1 MLRDN
6 QQFNKSIKSNS
17 AFLDELRQKM
27 PEFFTACKYDEE
39 GNVAESSTFDNEKF
53 QQALKEH
60 NIDELSS
67 GYRLDFIG
75 KNYAKKQAG
84 ERPTTVIVPDNDHNQ
99 KEENKNSKNLFFTG
113 DNLEVLRH
121 LQQNYAN
128 SVDFIYIDPP
138 YNTGSDGFVYPD
150 KFEYSDDQLKDMF
163 GLNDDELKRLKS
175 IQGKAT
181 HSAWLTFMYPRL
193 YLAKKVL
200 KETGVIFVSIDDNE
214 QANLKLLMDEVFG
227 EGSLV
232 AELPTIMNLK
242 GNQDQFAF
250 AGTHEY
256 TLVFAK
262 NIGSFAPN
270 ELSVDEEAAAIDWIE
285 DNEGW
290 YKQGAGL
297 VSTGQNSPR
306 IHRPKLWFPIL
317 IDNELNVLVPEKNEV
332 DKLYDSELK
341 IFNDNY
347 AKELTEKYET
357 AGVEVIWPTVNS
369 REASW
374 RWGYNAVKAKP
385 DEIIVKTGRN
395 GYSLYKKQRPSVG
408 DLPSSKP
415 KTLFYKPEYSSGN
428 GTNELKNYFG
438 EERLFS
444 NPKPISLIR
453 DMIQIGTSI
462 NTNAVILDF
471 FAGSSTTAD
480 AVMQLNAEDDGN
492 RQYIMCTL
500 PEPTFTVNSDGTEV
514 PTKGGETAY
523 RAGYKSIDEISRE
536 RIIRAANKI
545 KEESPL
551 LIDSQDFGFKHYRVV
566 PPTQDTLDKIEY
578 DDTLQLDLFDDMI
591 DAFSSEKLAVAGNA
605 TGFDTI
611 LHTYLAKDN
620 YKFDVPI
627 QTIDFA
633 GIQLP
638 YVNNQR
644 IYLIANNWQAE
655 NTRALVNAIGKNE
668 LVVQTIVVYGYT
680 LEMES
685 LRELEIALNQLENKV
700 NLQVR
705 Y

>member
-6 QQFNKSIKSNS
+6 QQFNESIKSNS

-27 PEFFTACKYDEE
+27 PEFFTATKYDEE
-39 GNVAESSTFDNEKF
+39 GNVIESSAFDNDKF

-99 KEENKNSKNLFFTG
+99 KEENINSKNLFFTG

-163 GLNDDELKRLKS
+163 ALNDDELKRLKS

-200 KETGVIFVSIDDNE
+200 KDTGVIFVSIDDNE

-227 EGSLV
+227 EGSFVQEISWRRTDNQPNIGQVAKVKEYILV
-232 AELPTIMNLK
+232 Y
-242 GNQDQFAF
+242 G
-250 AGTHEY
+250 
-256 TLVFAK
+256 K
-262 NIGSFAPN
+262 NISSLVYGRLP
-270 ELSVDEEAAAIDWIE
+270 LSESALKEYRYE
-285 DNEGW
+285 DA
-290 YKQGAGL
+290 Y
-297 VSTGQNSPR
+297 
-306 IHRPKLWFPIL
+306 
-317 IDNELNVLVPEKNEV
+317 
-332 DKLYDSELK
+332 
-341 IFNDNY
+341 
-347 AKELTEKYET
+347 
-357 AGVEVIWPTVNS
+357 
-369 REASW
+369 
-374 RWGYNAVKAKP
+374 AVKFRRGILLDKTRGRHSYP
-385 DEIIVKTGRN
+385 VKTKSGKILT
-395 GYSLYKKQRPSVG
+395 GPWMVTEEKLKEMDSKGEIYWTTGGDEQPYSKIYLKDNKGAIPNDFWG
-408 DLPSSKP
+408 I
-415 KTLFYKPEYSSGN
+415 EY
-428 GTNELKNYFG
+428 GTNQRASLEVESLLGK
-438 EERLFS
+438 RLFDF
-444 NPKPISLIR
+444 PKPTTLIKR
-453 DMIQIGTSI
+453 TLNLGTKPNSI
-462 NTNAVILDF
+462 VLDF

-480 AVMQLNAEDDGN
+480 AVMQLNAEDGGN

-500 PEPTFTVNSDGTEV
+500 PEPTFTVNSDGKEV
-514 PTKGGETAY
+514 PTKGGEAAY
-523 RAGYKSIDEISRE
+523 KAGYRSIDEISRE

-545 KEESPL
+545 KEENPL
-551 LIDSQDFGFKHYRVV
+551 LTESQDFGFKHYRVV
-566 PPTQDTLDKIEY
+566 PPTQETLEKIDY
-578 DDTLQLDLFDDMI
+578 DDQLQLDLFDDMI
-591 DAFSSEKLAVAGNA
+591 DAFSSEKLGVAGNA
-605 TGFDTI
+605 DGFDTI

-620 YKFDVPI
+620 YKFDVPL
-627 QTIDFA
+627 QMKDFA

-644 IYLIANNWQAE
+644 IYLIANNWRAE

>member
-6 QQFNKSIKSNS
+6 QQFNESIKSNS

-27 PEFFTACKYDEE
+27 PEFFTASKYDEQ
-39 GNVAESSTFDNEKF
+39 GNLVESSTFDNEKF

-150 KFEYSDDQLKDMF
+150 TFEYSDDQLKDMF
-163 GLNDDELKRLKS
+163 ALNDDELKRLKS

-200 KETGVIFVSIDDNE
+200 KDTGVIFVSIDDNE
-214 QANLKLLMDEVFG
+214 QANLKLLMNEVFG
-227 EGSLV
+227 ESDKFPTFIWQNKQGGGNDSIHV
-232 AELPTIMNLK
+232 AEET
-242 GNQDQFAF
+242 
-250 AGTHEY
+250 EY
-256 TLVFAK
+256 VCGYAK
-262 NIGSFAPN
+262 NLNKVGN
-270 ELSVDEEAAAIDWIE
+270 
-285 DNEGW
+285 
-290 YKQGAGL
+290 
-297 VSTGQNSPR
+297 
-306 IHRPKLWFPIL
+306 WF
-317 IDNELNVLVPEKNEV
+317 
-332 DKLYDSELK
+332 
-341 IFNDNY
+341 
-347 AKELTEKYET
+347 EKYEDEYIKRYKEEDEQGKYFWDT
-357 AGVEVIWPTVNS
+357 FKRKSGKQYYAITTPDGTILENDEYGNPISWLRSEKRFYEDLKNGEVKFLKNS
-369 REASW
+369 KGHWS
-374 RWGYNAVKAKP
+374 
-385 DEIIVKTGRN
+385 IHF
-395 GYSLYKKQRPSVG
+395 KQR
-408 DLPSSKP
+408 LPQGKKPRNIISKRGTTSTGSSEILS
-415 KTLFYKPEYSSGN
+415 LFGAN
-428 GTNELKNYFG
+428 VFH
-438 EERLFS
+438 
-444 NPKPISLIR
+444 NPKPTPLIKYLVE
-453 DMIQIGTSI
+453 TAST
-462 NTNAVILDF
+462 TNAVILDF

-480 AVMQLNAEDDGN
+480 AVMQLNLNAKDGGN

-500 PEPTFTVNSDGTEV
+500 PEPTFTVNSDGKEV
-514 PTKGGETAY
+514 PTKGGEAAY
-523 RAGYKSIDEISRE
+523 KAGYRSIDEISRE
-536 RIIRAANKI
+536 RIIRAARKI
-545 KEESPL
+545 KEENPL
-551 LIDSQDFGFKHYRVV
+551 LTESQDFGFKHYRVV
-566 PPTQDTLDKIEY
+566 SPTQDTLDKIEY
-578 DDTLQLDLFDDMI
+578 ADNLQLDLFDDMI
-591 DAFSSEKLAVAGNA
+591 DAFSSEKLGVAGNA
-605 TGFDTI
+605 DGFDTI

-620 YKFDVPI
+620 YKFDVPL
-627 QTIDFA
+627 QMKDFA

-644 IYLIANNWQAE
+644 IYLIANNWRAE

-668 LVVQTIVVYGYT
+668 LVVQTVVVYGYT

>member
-6 QQFNKSIKSNS
+6 KQFNESIKSNS

-27 PEFFTACKYDEE
+27 PEFFTASKYDEE
-39 GNVAESSTFDNEKF
+39 GNLVESSAFDNEKF

-84 ERPTTVIVPDNDHNQ
+84 ERPTTVIVPDYDHNQ

-150 KFEYSDDQLKDMF
+150 KFEYTDEQLKNIF
-163 GLNDDELKRLKS
+163 ALNDDELKRLKS

-227 EGSLV
+227 EEGFVEHIIWKGKGGGQDSSFFVPVYESILVYSKNINNFELGTELVEEDTSSFTFFDKKTGLKYKRQLARKWGSNSRREDRPNLYFGV
-232 AELPTIMNLK
+232 TAPDGSVVYPKLPDGSDGNWRHSKRRLQKEIEDGDFEFVKDEKTGNWILYQKLFASPNGKKEKKFTNLI
-242 GNQDQFAF
+242 DDIA
-250 AGTHEY
+250 AGTGTKHVQK
-256 TLVFAK
+256 LFGGLKVF
-262 NIGSFAPN
+262 
-270 ELSVDEEAAAIDWIE
+270 D
-285 DNEGW
+285 
-290 YKQGAGL
+290 Y
-297 VSTGQNSPR
+297 
-306 IHRPKLWFPIL
+306 
-317 IDNELNVLVPEKNEV
+317 
-332 DKLYDSELK
+332 
-341 IFNDNY
+341 
-347 AKELTEKYET
+347 
-357 AGVEVIWPTVNS
+357 
-369 REASW
+369 
-374 RWGYNAVKAKP
+374 
-385 DEIIVKTGRN
+385 
-395 GYSLYKKQRPSVG
+395 
-408 DLPSSKP
+408 
-415 KTLFYKPEYSSGN
+415 
-428 GTNELKNYFG
+428 
-438 EERLFS
+438 
-444 NPKPISLIR
+444 PKPVSLIKR
-453 DMIQIGTSI
+453 FLRMLD
-462 NTNAVILDF
+462 NKNALVLDF
-471 FAGSSTTAD
+471 FAGSSTTAE
-480 AVMQLNAEDDGN
+480 AVMQQNIDDNGY
-492 RQYIMCTL
+492 RQFIMCTL
-500 PEPTFTVNSDGTEV
+500 PEPTFTVNSDGKEV

-523 RAGYKSIDEISRE
+523 KAGYKSIDEISRE

-545 KEESPL
+545 KEENPL
-551 LIDSQDFGFKHYRVV
+551 LTESQDFGFKHYRVV
-566 PPTQDTLDKIEY
+566 PPTQETLEKIDY
-578 DDTLQLDLFDDMI
+578 DDQLQLDLFDDMI
-591 DAFSSEKLAVAGNA
+591 DAFSSEKLGVAGNA
-605 TGFDTI
+605 DGFDTI

-620 YKFDVPI
+620 YQFDVPL
-627 QTIDFA
+627 QMKNFA

>member
-6 QQFNKSIKSNS
+6 QQFNESIKSNS

-27 PEFFTACKYDEE
+27 PEFFTATKYDEE
-39 GNVAESSTFDNEKF
+39 GNVIESSAFDNDKF

-99 KEENKNSKNLFFTG
+99 KEENINSKNLFFTG

-163 GLNDDELKRLKS
+163 ALNDDELKRLKS

-200 KETGVIFVSIDDNE
+200 KDTGVIFVSIDDNE

-227 EGSLV
+227 EGSFVQEISWRRTDNQPNIGQVAKVKEYILV
-232 AELPTIMNLK
+232 Y
-242 GNQDQFAF
+242 G
-250 AGTHEY
+250 
-256 TLVFAK
+256 K
-262 NIGSFAPN
+262 NISSLVYGRLP
-270 ELSVDEEAAAIDWIE
+270 LSESALKEYRYE
-285 DNEGW
+285 DA
-290 YKQGAGL
+290 Y
-297 VSTGQNSPR
+297 
-306 IHRPKLWFPIL
+306 
-317 IDNELNVLVPEKNEV
+317 
-332 DKLYDSELK
+332 
-341 IFNDNY
+341 
-347 AKELTEKYET
+347 
-357 AGVEVIWPTVNS
+357 
-369 REASW
+369 
-374 RWGYNAVKAKP
+374 AVKFRRGILLHKTRGRHSYP
-385 DEIIVKTGRN
+385 VETKSGKILTGPWMVTEEKLKEMDSKGEIYWTTGGDEQP
-395 GYSLYKKQRPSVG
+395 YSKIYLKDNKGAIPNDFWG
-408 DLPSSKP
+408 I
-415 KTLFYKPEYSSGN
+415 EY
-428 GTNELKNYFG
+428 GTNQRASLEVESLLGK
-438 EERLFS
+438 RLFDF
-444 NPKPISLIR
+444 PKPTTLIKR
-453 DMIQIGTSI
+453 TLNLGTKPNSI
-462 NTNAVILDF
+462 VLDF

-480 AVMQLNAEDDGN
+480 AVMQLNAEDGGN

-500 PEPTFTVNSDGTEV
+500 PEPTFTLNSDGKEV
-514 PTKGGETAY
+514 PTKGGATAY
-523 RAGYKSIDEISRE
+523 KAGYKSIDEISRE

-545 KEESPL
+545 KEENPL
-551 LIDSQDFGFKHYRVV
+551 LTESQDFGFKHYRVV
-566 PPTQDTLDKIEY
+566 PPTQETLEKIDY
-578 DDTLQLDLFDDMI
+578 DDQLQLDLFDDMI
-591 DAFSSEKLAVAGNA
+591 DAFSSEKLGVAGNA
-605 TGFDTI
+605 DGFDTI

-620 YKFDVPI
+620 YKFDVPL
-627 QTIDFA
+627 QMKDFA

-644 IYLIANNWQAE
+644 IYLIANNWRAE

>member
-6 QQFNKSIKSNS
+6 QQFNESIKPNS

-27 PEFFTACKYDEE
+27 PEFFTATKYDEE
-39 GNVAESSTFDNEKF
+39 GNVIESSAFDNDKF

-150 KFEYSDDQLKDMF
+150 NFEYSDDQLKDMF
-163 GLNDDELKRLKS
+163 ALNDDELKRLKS

-200 KETGVIFVSIDDNE
+200 KDTGVIFVSIDDNE

-227 EGSLV
+227 EGSFVQEISWRRTDNQPNIGQVAKVKEYILV
-232 AELPTIMNLK
+232 Y
-242 GNQDQFAF
+242 G
-250 AGTHEY
+250 
-256 TLVFAK
+256 K
-262 NIGSFAPN
+262 NISSLVYGRLP
-270 ELSVDEEAAAIDWIE
+270 LSESALKEYRYE
-285 DNEGW
+285 DA
-290 YKQGAGL
+290 Y
-297 VSTGQNSPR
+297 
-306 IHRPKLWFPIL
+306 
-317 IDNELNVLVPEKNEV
+317 
-332 DKLYDSELK
+332 
-341 IFNDNY
+341 
-347 AKELTEKYET
+347 
-357 AGVEVIWPTVNS
+357 
-369 REASW
+369 
-374 RWGYNAVKAKP
+374 AVKFRRGILLDKTRGRHSYP
-385 DEIIVKTGRN
+385 VETKSGKILTGPWMVTEEKLKEMDSKGEIYWTTGGDEQP
-395 GYSLYKKQRPSVG
+395 YSKIYLKDNKGAIPNDFWG
-408 DLPSSKP
+408 I
-415 KTLFYKPEYSSGN
+415 EY
-428 GTNELKNYFG
+428 GTNQRASLEVESLLGK
-438 EERLFS
+438 RLFDF
-444 NPKPISLIR
+444 PKPTTLIKR
-453 DMIQIGTSI
+453 TLNLGTKPNSI
-462 NTNAVILDF
+462 VLDF

-480 AVMQLNAEDDGN
+480 AVMQLNAEDGGN

-500 PEPTFTVNSDGTEV
+500 PEPTFTLNSDGKEV
-514 PTKGGETAY
+514 PTKGGATAY
-523 RAGYKSIDEISRE
+523 KAGYKSIDEISRE

-545 KEESPL
+545 KEENPL
-551 LIDSQDFGFKHYRVV
+551 LTESQDFGFKHYRVV
-566 PPTQDTLDKIEY
+566 PPTQETLEKIDY
-578 DDTLQLDLFDDMI
+578 DDQLQLDLFDDMI
-591 DAFSSEKLAVAGNA
+591 DAFSSEKLGVAGNA
-605 TGFDTI
+605 DGFDTI

-620 YKFDVPI
+620 YQFDVPL
-627 QTIDFA
+627 QMKDFA

-668 LVVQTIVVYGYT
+668 LTVQTVVVYGYT

>member
-6 QQFNKSIKSNS
+6 QQFNESIKSNS

-27 PEFFTACKYDEE
+27 PEFFTATKYDEE
-39 GNVAESSTFDNEKF
+39 GNVIESSAFDNDKF

-99 KEENKNSKNLFFTG
+99 KEENINSKNLFFTG

-163 GLNDDELKRLKS
+163 ALNDDELKRLKS

-200 KETGVIFVSIDDNE
+200 KDTGVIFLSIDDNE

-227 EGSLV
+227 EGSFVQEISWRRTDNQPNIGQVAKVKEYILV
-232 AELPTIMNLK
+232 Y
-242 GNQDQFAF
+242 G
-250 AGTHEY
+250 
-256 TLVFAK
+256 K
-262 NIGSFAPN
+262 NISSLVYGRLP
-270 ELSVDEEAAAIDWIE
+270 LSESALKEYRYE
-285 DNEGW
+285 DA
-290 YKQGAGL
+290 Y
-297 VSTGQNSPR
+297 
-306 IHRPKLWFPIL
+306 
-317 IDNELNVLVPEKNEV
+317 
-332 DKLYDSELK
+332 
-341 IFNDNY
+341 
-347 AKELTEKYET
+347 
-357 AGVEVIWPTVNS
+357 
-369 REASW
+369 
-374 RWGYNAVKAKP
+374 AVKFRRGILLHKTRGRHSYP
-385 DEIIVKTGRN
+385 VKTKSGKILT
-395 GYSLYKKQRPSVG
+395 GPWMVTEEKLKEMDSKGEIYWTTGGDEQPYSKIYLKDNKGAIPNDFWG
-408 DLPSSKP
+408 I
-415 KTLFYKPEYSSGN
+415 EH
-428 GTNELKNYFG
+428 GTNQRASLEVESLLGK
-438 EERLFS
+438 RLFDF
-444 NPKPISLIR
+444 PKPTTLIKR
-453 DMIQIGTSI
+453 TLNLGTKPNSI
-462 NTNAVILDF
+462 VLDF

-480 AVMQLNAEDDGN
+480 AVMQLNAEDGGN

-500 PEPTFTVNSDGTEV
+500 PEPTFTVNSDGKEV
-514 PTKGGETAY
+514 PTKGGEAAY
-523 RAGYKSIDEISRE
+523 KAGYRSIDEISRE

-545 KEESPL
+545 KEENPL
-551 LIDSQDFGFKHYRVV
+551 LTESQDFGFKHYRVV
-566 PPTQDTLDKIEY
+566 PPTQETLEKIDY
-578 DDTLQLDLFDDMI
+578 DDQLQLDLFDDMI
-591 DAFSSEKLAVAGNA
+591 DAFSSEKLGVAGKA
-605 TGFDTI
+605 DGFDTI

-620 YKFDVPI
+620 YKFDVPL
-627 QTIDFA
+627 QMKDFA

-644 IYLIANNWQAE
+644 IYLIANNWRAE